1 MAEVGPTPDTE
12 DLKQEEPASKPADKP
27 QETPKEKPKELPKDQ
42 PNKHL
47 TRATALEETLKEHL
61 AKVDNAQ
68 TLSAAD
74 AKRINK
80 AVKAKIKDIQAK
92 LSKSETPEAKL
103 EACIEQLTE
112 QIRALKVAE
121 REIELRRDAQDANT
135 TYTNQL
141 VSDASRIA
149 KVNLN
154 LESLCREL
162 QTQNKS
168 IVELNAQV
176 IADEKEKREKQQAK
190 VDEVV
195 QTINVKLGEQEQESI
210 KVATENAQLREQV
223 SRLKAQ
229 CEAMETY
236 IKAAL
241 TEKELEVK
249 IHKTKCEQ
257 MEAMLEESKTKLVQF
272 LDLLQSRE
280 QELNTSRAQVA
291 VYEEKYT
298 EMQTSIVGA
307 NASFIKFKSEMAELV
322 KQQKRENNEL
332 RTKQHHTDLTMV
344 KQHEEIQGLQ
354 KQLAQRKEALD
365 KAEAKKASLEGLCR
379 TLTAKLKGQAEPQP
393 VAQEYNPAEQVP
405 KESDSGAS

>member
-280 QELNTSRAQVA
+280 QELSLFNDCRLELQMEGM
-291 VYEEKYT
+291 Y
-298 EMQTSIVGA
+298 
-307 NASFIKFKSEMAELV
+307 EMAVEFPPTYPFAVTASGAGAYADTRAPGWCDRILMTRATKERVKMERDNGTHQWLGVEARELGLMGPPAGFRLHT
-322 KQQKRENNEL
+322 KCGNFYGCLMPQQYVSDHL
-332 RTKQHHTDLTMV
+332 PVVMLV
-344 KQHEEIQGLQ
+344 
-354 KQLAQRKEALD
+354 
-365 KAEAKKASLEGLCR
+365 SLE
-379 TLTAKLKGQAEPQP
+379 
-393 VAQEYNPAEQVP
+393 
-405 KESDSGAS
+405 